1 MAFRKKFKSRR
12 KFLVGSSAAALST
25 AARASTALISVTP
38 NFPRPKFGI
47 GEEVSPCGDKEELH
61 SSRAIVIG
69 MVFNPLN
76 SFVDGWW
83 YFLRWVHIPESPRL
97 LGKSDGDCW
106 HETQI
111 RSLSR

>member
-1 MAFRKKFKSRR
+1 MASRKKFKSRR
-12 KFLVGSSAAALST
+12 KFLVGSGAAALCP
-25 AARASTALISVTP
+25 AARASAPLISVTP

-61 SSRAIVIG
+61 SSRAVVIG
-69 MVFNPLN
+69 LVFNPQGTYE
-76 SFVDGWW
+76 DGWW

-97 LGKSDGDCW
+97 LGQSDGDYW

-111 RSLSR
+111 RALSR

>member
-12 KFLVGSSAAALST
+12 KFLVGSSAAALSP

-61 SSRAIVIG
+61 SSRAIVIKIVG
-69 MVFNPLN
+69 GNPVLLAQLYMVYWDELLTQLN
-76 SFVDGWW
+76 AND
-83 YFLRWVHIPESPRL
+83 I
-97 LGKSDGDCW
+97 C
-106 HETQI
+106 
-111 RSLSR
+111 